1 MIHFPNI
8 ASSYNEHLD
17 TLYSYALH
25 LGFDEHTAMDA
36 IHDVFYKLCTH
47 HSSLNEI
54 NNLKSYLLR
63 SLRNRLI
70 DIKRI
75 SWENTVQ
82 LTTHDNMQDILPFQ
96 LQVTIEDELIMK
108 EDAEE
113 IRLKVENVL
122 NRLTDRQREIVYLRY
137 IKEQSYEEIAEI
149 MQISIASCRNL
160 ISKSL
165 TKLKECSLPIT
176 LFFSNYSVAQI
187 SHMILLQLYTHS
199 LLMQKSS
206 K

>member
-1 MIHFPNI
+1 MIQFSNI
-8 ASSYNEHLD
+8 ASTYNEYLD

-25 LGFDEHTAMDA
+25 LGFDEQTAMDA

-47 HSSLNEI
+47 HSSLREI
-54 NNLKSYLLR
+54 NNLKSYLFR

-75 SWENTVQ
+75 NRED
-82 LTTHDNMQDILPFQ
+82 TTPFTGQDDGSEALPFQ
-96 LQVTIEDELIMK
+96 LHVTIEDELIMK

-113 IRLKVENVL
+113 IRLKIENVL

-137 IKEQSYEEIAEI
+137 IREQSYEEIAEI
-149 MQISIASCRNL
+149 MQISVESSRNL

-165 TKLKECSLPIT
+165 AKLKESTLPIT
-176 LFFSNYSVAQI
+176 LFFLFVR
-187 SHMILLQLYTHS
+187 
-199 LLMQKSS
+199 
-206 K
+206 

>member
-1 MIHFPNI
+1 MIQFPNI
-8 ASSYNEHLD
+8 ASIYNEYMD

-25 LGFDEHTAMDA
+25 LGFDEQTAMDA

-54 NNLKSYLLR
+54 NNLKSYLFR

-75 SWENTVQ
+75 NRENT
-82 LTTHDNMQDILPFQ
+82 THFIGTDNEQEVLPFQ
-96 LQVTIEDELIMK
+96 LHVTIEDKLIME

-113 IRLKVENVL
+113 IRQKVENVL
-122 NRLTDRQREIVYLRY
+122 SRLTDRQREIVYLRY

-149 MQISIASCRNL
+149 MQISVAACRNL
-160 ISKSL
+160 ISKSIAR
-165 TKLKECSLPIT
+165 LKESSLTI
-176 LFFSNYSVAQI
+176 A
-187 SHMILLQLYTHS
+187 LL
-199 LLMQKSS
+199 LLVIN
-206 K
+206 